1 MFFNQLQL
9 KAPKRK
15 QSKKRFKM
23 VKQMIKILFAGLQNS
38 GKSSIILTLQKK
50 YSQIGGIRPTKGVER
65 VGLDIL
71 GYNIRVWDLGGQE
84 EFREK
89 YFEKKDEYFS
99 ETDLLFYVVDLL
111 DSRKYYESLTYFLKI
126 IEVFKEQG
134 NLPKIVIFIHKY
146 DPDIQNDEM
155 ILKNLE
161 KVRVL
166 FTQENLDAEVFN
178 TTIYN
183 EWTLIQGFSFGVV
196 SLSKKEKALQTR
208 LQEFAEKT
216 DSTYILLLDKNRVMI
231 GSYKEDEMHRILGE
245 RLMPIINVY
254 SDISTFS
261 MYKLTNLIAQ
271 LSDLTL
277 FLKLIQVKDD
287 PFYLMIISR
296 SKEIGAIIEELL
308 PEFVKELEETLED
321 FLVPFQNI

>member
-9 KAPKRK
+9 KALKRK

-245 RLMPIINVY
+245 RLMPIIDVY

-321 FLVPFQNI
+321 FLVPFQNV